1 MSDSLLRLQTY
12 SASIHVHRRFFIVR
26 SPISGR
32 GLLLCCAQI
41 LCWLTCPLGPSGKH
55 STFRPHGRIERVP
68 IGLGLL
74 KTQPSTS
81 GKKNNKN
88 DLSRRTISGH
98 PHRTS
103 HDVRH
108 VTSVTLGRRK
118 TKEATMV
125 YEVAFYVTR
134 NFALPVCAAGVR
146 SSGGGGGGGG
156 GGVQLGVHMVPKRR
170 FAQLSEPLNF
180 GSCLKS

>member
-1 MSDSLLRLQTY
+1 M
-12 SASIHVHRRFFIVR
+12 R

-146 SSGGGGGGGG
+146 SSAQALVAMGLGGAGGGRAVGCSW
-156 GGVQLGVHMVPKRR
+156 VCIWFQ
-170 FAQLSEPLNF
+170 SEDLHN
-180 GSCLKS
+180 CQNR